1 MRMKNVV
8 RRIGMLSVF
17 ALITAMLFTAC
28 KPDFPID
35 VPNDNPPEA
44 ESEVQSEE
52 NEPESETEVSG
63 TIENAQFSVDVKKTN
78 LYDYED
84 MMYAKAGYEQLV
96 LDENAPEKLAYE
108 IAAWNEAQRELIEA
122 DFENI
127 KDCARTDYADNA
139 EYFFGPYETFSN
151 IYIKRVD
158 SKVLSVEED
167 YYYFSGGIHGSSTY
181 GGYTWDVSTGEILNL
196 EDVITD
202 VDSLPEILAEK
213 FTLKYPDVTIFAD
226 SIEDVFAEYLKP
238 DRAIDFTWTLEH
250 DGIVFYFGHYEI
262 ASYADGLQQL
272 KILFAEKP
280 ELFNEKYFAQDSQK
294 TITEFSPSDGVD
306 VDVDGD
312 YVTENVSVL
321 CFADSAE
328 EPYFSYSV
336 YFDGIVFEQECYI
349 YEINTYLVR
358 NNGRNYIYVE
368 KMQDND
374 YRSFDVYSIQKGS
387 LEQVG
392 CFDGGLNGFT
402 NPDSFRIQTRADLLG
417 THSLER
423 KCTIGED
430 GTLEYLEEDYTVMG
444 GSVVSKKEFEVTALD
459 AEGNQDGPV
468 TYPVGTEF
476 FFDRTDA
483 ETYMILKLAD
493 GTKCYVT
500 ITPGWPPTVNGYD
513 AQECFEELLYAG

>member
-1 MRMKNVV
+1 MRMKSVV

-52 NEPESETEVSG
+52 NGPGSETEMSE
-63 TIENAQFSVDVKKTN
+63 TIKNAQFSVNTQRTN

-96 LDENAPEKLAYE
+96 LDENAPEKLANE
-108 IAAWNEAQRELIEA
+108 IAAWNEAKRELVEA

-181 GGYTWDVSTGEILNL
+181 GGYNWDVATGKLLTLKE
-196 EDVITD
+196 VITD
-202 VDSLPEILAEK
+202 VNRLPELLADK
-213 FTLKYPDVTIFAD
+213 LALKYPDITVFAD
-226 SIEDVFAEYLKP
+226 DTEKMFAEYLSP
-238 DRAIDFTWTLEH
+238 DAAYHFTWTLEH

-272 KILFAEKP
+272 KILFAEEP
-280 ELFNEKYFAQDSQK
+280 ELFNEEYFANVSSK
-294 TITEFSPSDGVD
+294 TVTNFSINTGVD

-312 YVTENVSVL
+312 CVTENVSIN

-328 EPYFSYSV
+328 EPCFSYSV
-336 YFDGIVFEQECYI
+336 CFDGMVFEQESYF
-349 YEINTYLVR
+349 YEIESYFVQNG
-358 NNGRNYIYVE
+358 GRNFIYLE
-368 KMQDND
+368 KTQDND
-374 YRSFDVYSIQKGS
+374 YKTFDVYSIQKGS
-387 LEQVG
+387 IEPVG
-392 CFDGGLNGFT
+392 YFEGGLKNFM
-402 NPDSFRIQTRADLLG
+402 NPDSFAVQIRAELLG
-417 THSLER
+417 THFLER
-423 KCTIGED
+423 KCTIAED
-430 GTLEYLEEDYTVMG
+430 GTLEYLEEDYKVTS
-444 GSVVSKKEFEVTALD
+444 GSVVSKKEFEATALD
-459 AEGNQDGPV
+459 AQGNEDGPI

-476 FFDRTDA
+476 FFDRTDG
-483 ETYMILKLAD
+483 ESYMILKLAD
-493 GTKCYVT
+493 GTKCCVT
-500 ITPGWPPTVNGYD
+500 VTKGWPPTVNGYD